1 MSSTAVVE
9 SSGVLSFSLDDIIK
23 AVLNADGSVS
33 RVYEYDDGGWEL
45 EDLDDERVA
54 ISEGDS
60 VLITRYDD
68 GQTDRVDIYSS
79 ADLLFVDPD
88 PSVPGVILFRSACV
102 RFDGDDDDE
111 FEGSGEDDDFDCGD
125 GDDRFFGYD
134 GDDAIVGG
142 RGRDDLYGDAGNDS
156 VYGNSGDDSLFG
168 GRMMTCSKVFLVTI
182 A

>member
-1 MSSTAVVE
+1 MSSPAAVK
-9 SSGVLSFSLDDIIK
+9 SSGVLSFFLDHIIK

-33 RVYEYDDGGWEL
+33 RVYEYDDGGWKL

-54 ISEGDS
+54 TSEGDS

-168 GRMMTCSKVFLVTI
+168 GRMMTCSKVVLVTI